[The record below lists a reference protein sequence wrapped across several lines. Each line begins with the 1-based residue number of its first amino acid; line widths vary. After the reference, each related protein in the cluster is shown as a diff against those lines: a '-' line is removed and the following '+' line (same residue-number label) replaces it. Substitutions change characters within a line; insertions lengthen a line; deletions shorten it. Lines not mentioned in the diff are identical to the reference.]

1 LFSWIVRTVKTFN
14 TAGYKVDMPQFGTPV
29 VSQMSML
36 PGYPYNQ
43 TVMAVAGSSYYFEF
57 GKFMAAFENHFP
69 YMRIQNLTLEP
80 GDGTTSEERER
91 LKFHMEIVTLVK
103 TNSP

>member
-1 LFSWIVRTVKTFN
+1 
-14 TAGYKVDMPQFGTPV
+14 
-29 VSQMSML
+29 
-36 PGYPYNQ
+36 
-43 TVMAVAGSSYYFEF
+43 
-57 GKFMAAFENHFP
+57 MAAFENHFP